1 MSGFAVLNTD
11 DADEPLMQTQR
22 EPLLCFLPIYM
33 MIPNCSLAIMSILLT
48 VRLNRKEK
56 AEAPK

>member
-1 MSGFAVLNTD
+1 
-11 DADEPLMQTQR
+11 MQTQR

-33 MIPNCSLAIMSILLT
+33 MNPSRSLAIMSILLT
-48 VRLNRKEK
+48 VRHDRKKK